1 MTRKKYIEPTL
12 TVVSFRTEHGYA
24 LSLPI
29 EQQLNP
35 IDNYIE
41 VMMLENNTYHETETF
56 GEHDVWVEDKRNAFW
71 GTF

>member
-12 TVVSFRTEHGYA
+12 TVVSFHTEHGYA

-35 IDNYIE
+35 IE
-41 VMMLENNTYHETETF
+41 VMMLENNTYHETEAF
-56 GEHDVWVEDKRNAFW
+56 GEHDVWVEDNRNAFW